1 MISDQCFTHCSLLY
15 HLSLHHFPMST
26 SSPHYLLIGAARQG
40 TALARY
46 LASHGA
52 RVVLNDSR
60 TPDALETVIAGL
72 AGVPVEWALGG
83 HPLSLLDRVDVV
95 CPSGGVPLDMPLVA
109 EAIRRGIPL
118 SNDSQIFL
126 ELCPCPTI
134 GITGS
139 AGKTTTTTLVGRM
152 AQAALKVESSRLK
165 VKQPSTLNFQ
175 PSTVYIGGNIGNP
188 LISAVDEMTPADLAV
203 MELSSFQLDI
213 MTRSPHVGAVL
224 NITPN
229 HLDRHPS
236 MADYTRAKANIIA
249 FQTPNDVAVL
259 GRDDAGAWGLKEM
272 VKGKLV
278 TFGHDPV
285 GALSPGWVADVHLR
299 GDEIV
304 LWDGAHAQTV
314 MSRADVLLRGE
325 HNLVNVMAACAI
337 SFATE
342 HLTGFKDLSGV
353 IAAMRAGVRNFR
365 GVAHR
370 LEFVRTLH
378 GADWYNDS
386 IASAPERVM
395 AGLRAFDKPIVLLA
409 GGRDKN
415 LPWEAFARLVCERV
429 DHLVLFGESAGMIAN
444 KVKAYR
450 VEGGRPFTMDGCAG
464 LYEAVQAA
472 ANVAE
477 EGDVVLL
484 SPGGTSFDAFRD
496 FEARGERFKQ
506 WVLALA

>member
-1 MISDQCFTHCSLLY
+1 MTALPSL
-15 HLSLHHFPMST
+15 
-26 SSPHYLLIGAARQG
+26 HYLLIGAARQG

-52 RVVLNDSR
+52 QVVLNDSR
-60 TPDALETVIAGL
+60 TPDALETIIVSL
-72 AGVPVEWALGG
+72 ADVPVKWALGG
-83 HPLSLLDRVDVV
+83 HPLTLLDGVDVV

-126 ELCPCPTI
+126 DLCPCPTV

-152 AQAALKVESSRLK
+152 AQNTQYAIRN
-165 VKQPSTLNFQ
+165 T
-175 PSTVYIGGNIGNP
+175 YIGGNIGNP

-249 FQTPNDVAVL
+249 FQTPEDVAVL

-285 GALSPGWVADVHLR
+285 GELVPGWVADVHLR

-304 LWDGAHAQTV
+304 IWDGVHAQTV
-314 MSRADVLLRGE
+314 MSRADILLRGE

-342 HLTGFKDLSGV
+342 HLTGLPKDLSGV
-353 IAAMRAGVRNFR
+353 VEAMQAGVQNFR

-395 AGLRAFDKPIVLLA
+395 AGIRAFERPIVLLA

-415 LPWEAFARLVCERV
+415 LPWEDFARLVCERV
-429 DHLVLFGESAGMIAN
+429 DHLVLFGESARMIAN
-444 KVKAYR
+444 KVRACRAK
-450 VEGGRPFTMDGCAG
+450 GGRPLTMDCCAG
-464 LYEAVQAA
+464 LHEAVQAA

-477 EGDVVLL
+477 AGDVVLL